1 LVPCRG
7 SIAHRLHTVAYYDR
21 VLVMDQGAAAE
32 YGSPLALL
40 DDRATIFHRMCQRSG
55 DFDLLR
61 AMAADSDAARRA
73 AATAATAATTGS
85 GAMDSGSDAGSDR
98 NGHNAT

>member
-1 LVPCRG
+1 
-7 SIAHRLHTVAYYDR
+7 VAYYDR

-61 AMAADSDAARRA
+61 AMAADSDAAQRAAA
-73 AATAATAATTGS
+73 AATADAGNGTGTGTT
-85 GAMDSGSDAGSDR
+85 DSGSKADS
-98 NGHNAT
+98 NGHAVTRS

>member
-1 LVPCRG
+1 M
-7 SIAHRLHTVAYYDR
+7 AYYDR
-21 VLVMDQGAAAE
+21 VLVMDKGAAAE
-32 YGSPLALL
+32 YGSPLALI

-73 AATAATAATTGS
+73 AAAAGAGNGTGTT
-85 GAMDSGSDAGSDR
+85 DSGRKADR
-98 NGHNAT
+98 NGHAVTRS